1 MEFNF
6 SQFVFC
12 MIFYN
17 QQTGFQITLK
27 KNNYLG
33 LYSYSLFYNFSIL
46 GQGTLNWHYAE
57 VYTHFLS
64 LLFLNHI
71 VISQGYRAVQPI
83 FSPCVVTEEIR
94 GTKYIFML
102 NVRNWGAQSSARFQH
117 PKNAVLLKQR
127 YGITGVDLA
136 LMCTVTSA

>member
-1 MEFNF
+1 MKNSISTKSGMNKKYKNLNHETSVIFSFFVFFNF
-6 SQFVFC
+6 
-12 MIFYN
+12 
-17 QQTGFQITLK
+17 
-27 KNNYLG
+27 
-33 LYSYSLFYNFSIL
+33 
-46 GQGTLNWHYAE
+46 GQGTKIGNFAE

-64 LLFLNHI
+64 LLFFNHI

-117 PKNAVLLKQR
+117 PENAILLKQR

-136 LMCTVTSA
+136 LVRTETSA